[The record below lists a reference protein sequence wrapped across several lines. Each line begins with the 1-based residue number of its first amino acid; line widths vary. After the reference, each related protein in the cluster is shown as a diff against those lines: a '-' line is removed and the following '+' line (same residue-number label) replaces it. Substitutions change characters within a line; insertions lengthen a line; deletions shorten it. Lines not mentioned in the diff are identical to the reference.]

1 MAAAGLPQ
9 TFCRLNESQT
19 AAQFIVT
26 KTLREAPFDAP
37 ASVALS
43 DETVTLIFAQTH
55 LSERLSMMTMRESI
69 ISTALLPGAV
79 AGLAL
84 RYTTSNYSLPVWVL
98 CIVGLGGW
106 LIGFVLAAVVG
117 TIIERL
123 IRRR

>member
-1 MAAAGLPQ
+1 M
-9 TFCRLNESQT
+9 
-19 AAQFIVT
+19 
-26 KTLREAPFDAP
+26 
-37 ASVALS
+37 
-43 DETVTLIFAQTH
+43 TLIFAQTH

-69 ISTALLPGAV
+69 ISIALVPGAV

-84 RYTTSNYSLPVWVL
+84 RYTTSNYSLPVWAL